1 MAVSSFEEL
10 SLEGLKDIYDA
21 EYQITEAL
29 PKMADAATSTE
40 LKNAFQQHLQQTK
53 NQINRLDQVFQILGE
68 TPQRK
73 TCVATRGLI
82 AEGNEHMKD
91 TQEGPLRDAT
101 LIEAAQKIEH
111 YEMAAYGTA
120 RTFAQQMGQ
129 DQVAQLLE
137 ETLREEEQTDQKLT
151 GIAEGLVNRQA
162 ASQR

>member
-1 MAVSSFEEL
+1 MTVSTFEEL

-21 EYQITEAL
+21 EHQITEAL
-29 PKMADAATSTE
+29 PKMADAATSAE
-40 LKNAFQQHLQQTK
+40 LKNAFQMHLRQTQ
-53 NQINRLDQVFQILGE
+53 NQISRLDQVFQLLGE
-68 TPQRK
+68 QPERK

-82 AEGNEHMKD
+82 AEGNEHMKE
-91 TQEGPLRDAT
+91 TEAGPLRDAT
-101 LIEAAQKIEH
+101 LIEAAQKVEH

-120 RTFAQQMGQ
+120 RTFAQQLGQ

-137 ETLREEEQTDQKLT
+137 ETLREEEETDQKLT